1 MSGPISTLFVIAVPT
16 RRTTSPTSRLS
27 VKSGMCSP
35 CCSSAATGTTTGM
48 SRDRLLTSGQVISCS
63 SIMCLPFVLSLVGAG
78 THQSHGPPGSL
89 PEPCQEPRGAQ
100 VSVSTRY
107 LFAAVSS
114 IVRSVRA
121 RAWHDRNQPDC
132 LSSSGSTATEQR
144 PCATCPAITRI
155 LHVPQPPP
163 RQPNV
168 TLAPEPRIAAS
179 TVSSAWHETMAPIG
193 LKVIVYMR
201 LAGSRLHSVSPRT
214 AVPTLRVDAQKRL
227 VQLLRIVEDGR
238 ADLVLR
244 PPDSPT
250 VRIHLIRGVPAEG
263 LQAIA

>member
-35 CCSSAATGTTTGM
+35 CCSSAAIGTTTGM
-48 SRDRLLTSGQVISCS
+48 SRDRLLTSGHVISCS
-63 SIMCLPFVLSLVGAG
+63 SITCLPFVLSLRRRWRL
-78 THQSHGPPGSL
+78 QSHGQPTRVFGQARSPCVPL
-89 PEPCQEPRGAQ
+89 HAQCRPAVFQEPCQESRGAQ
-100 VSVSTRY
+100 VTVSTRY
-107 LFAAVSS
+107 LFAADSS

-132 LSSSGSTATEQR
+132 FSSSGSTATEQR
-144 PCATCPAITRI
+144 PCATCPEITRI

-168 TLAPEPRIAAS
+168 TLAPEPSIAAS

-193 LKVIVYMR
+193 LNVILYMR
-201 LAGSRLHSVSPRT
+201 LAGSRLHSVPPRM
-214 AVPTLRVDAQKRL
+214 AGPVLCVDA
-227 VQLLRIVEDGR
+227 
-238 ADLVLR
+238 
-244 PPDSPT
+244 
-250 VRIHLIRGVPAEG
+250 
-263 LQAIA
+263 